1 VKKSRFE
8 TVAVAG
14 ARARQLLD
22 GCTPRVEPANKKAKT
37 ALREVDSGAVSRVE
51 PEKTKDRRD

>member
-1 VKKSRFE
+1 MKTSRFE

-22 GCTPRVEPANKKAKT
+22 GCTPRVEPATKKAKT
-37 ALREVDSGAVSRVE
+37 ALREVTSGAVSRLE
-51 PEKTKDRRD
+51 PEKAAKK

>member
-14 ARARQLLD
+14 ARAKQLLD
-22 GCTPRVEPANKKAKT
+22 GCTPRVEPAAKKTRT
-37 ALREVDSGAVSRVE
+37 ALREVTSGAVSRVP
-51 PEKTKDRRD
+51 PEKTEKR

>member
-14 ARARQLLD
+14 ARAKQLLD
-22 GCTPRVEPANKKAKT
+22 GCTPRVEPATKKAKT
-37 ALREVDSGAVSRVE
+37 ALREVTSGAISRIE
-51 PEKTKDRRD
+51 PDKTDKR

>member
-22 GCTPRVEPANKKAKT
+22 GCTPRVEPAPKKAKT
-37 ALREVDSGAVSRVE
+37 ALREVASGAVSRVE
-51 PEKTKDRRD
+51 PEKTVKR

>member
-14 ARARQLLD
+14 ARARQLLE
-22 GCTPRVEPANKKAKT
+22 GCTPRVEPSTKKAQT
-37 ALREVDSGAVSRVE
+37 ALREVDTGAVSRVE
-51 PEKTKDRRD
+51 TPKPDKR

>member
-1 VKKSRFE
+1 VKTSRFE

-22 GCTPRVEPANKKAKT
+22 GCTPRVEPATKKAKT
-37 ALREVDSGAVSRVE
+37 ALREVASGAVARVV
-51 PEKTKDRRD
+51 PPKTDKR

>member
-14 ARARQLLD
+14 ARARQLLE
-22 GCTPRVEPANKKAKT
+22 GCTPRVEPSTKKAKT
-37 ALREVDSGAVSRVE
+37 ALREVDTGAVSRVE
-51 PEKTKDRRD
+51 TPKPDKQ